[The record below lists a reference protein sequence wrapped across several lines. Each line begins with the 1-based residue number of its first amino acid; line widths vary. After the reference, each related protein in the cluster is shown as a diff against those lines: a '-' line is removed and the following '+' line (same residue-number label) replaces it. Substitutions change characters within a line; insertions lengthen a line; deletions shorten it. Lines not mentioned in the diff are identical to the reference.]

1 MSIYIPSQHHGLQ
14 VTNIDNIVMSYVLK
28 KKFGCSTVWALHD
41 CNELV
46 LIRKCSSVHLMQAQE
61 VQKGGSSLFQ
71 SWTPYKEMLFIFH
84 LPCVA

>member
-1 MSIYIPSQHHGLQ
+1 MSVYTPSRHHGLQ
-14 VTNIDNIVMSYVLK
+14 VIVMSYHII

-41 CNELV
+41 CNEPV
-46 LIRKCSSVHLMQAQE
+46 LIRKCSSVHLMEVQE

-71 SWTPYKEMLFIFH
+71 SWTSHTEMLFVFH